1 VPEGA
6 RRLSAADGTPAT
18 TGHDAALPV
27 GRLRWLGANDEEWA
41 DGIE

>member
-1 VPEGA
+1 MPEAAG
-6 RRLSAADGTPAT
+6 RLSAANGTPAT
-18 TGHDAALPV
+18 TGDDVALPV